1 MEENKEL
8 TEYIK
13 NLLQINPNS
22 ILNDI
27 QATKCFTFEIFVFY
41 NSLRWNSQYQFYRK
55 NLDIDISFSNS
66 GQSKYSYKNDDFTK
80 FMNGGSIIKKTS
92 ILNTHSL
99 ETTNLTEETG
109 VQTGVFKKF
118 IPLLSDSVPNLFKEL
133 IFDNN
138 NDISK
143 FNWSKFNYDELE
155 KDLEKFCEYRTI
167 FYENNS
173 EQEEYNQV
181 IQFRNNL
188 LEQEIE
194 LKIKPRG
201 QFQDLNYG
209 YEIINEKKDFINY
222 KYAIVELFYN
232 ENFYYLLL
240 DETNDVYK
248 LNKPLKEQK
257 KSIFASLFK

>member
-27 QATKCFTFEIFVFY
+27 QATKCFTFETFVFY

-99 ETTNLTEETG
+99 ETTNLIEETG
-109 VQTGVFKKF
+109 VQTGIFKKF
-118 IPLLSDSVPNLFKEL
+118 IPLLTDSIPNLFREL
-133 IFDNN
+133 IFNNN

-155 KDLEKFCEYRTI
+155 KDLEKFCEYRTE
-167 FYENNS
+167 FYKNNS
-173 EQEEYNQV
+173 EQDEYNEV

-222 KYAIVELFYN
+222 KYAIVELLYN